1 MAESREGSTLCARG
15 RRDAHWSIA
24 YRRYICLSA
33 IYRLLAS
40 SGGFGDALLVPKVR
54 FELTRPFGPR
64 MLSRGRSVRGR
75 PRSEHSPTN
84 HAGSRTSQPG
94 SSAPIAT
101 GVATT
106 KGIPTLPAE
115 LVGGRPSP
123 RSSFDTRSGGTRA
136 RSSSLLSV
144 AVNGFVSSAVMPVS
158 PTPINPRRV
167 AVDDCPVEI
176 DTVSG

>member
-1 MAESREGSTLCARG
+1 VTHSVRAAIHMAESREGSTLCARG

-115 LVGGRPSP
+115 LVGDDHLRDRHSIRGAGERGRVVLPYCPSP
-123 RSSFDTRSGGTRA
+123 
-136 RSSSLLSV
+136 
-144 AVNGFVSSAVMPVS
+144 
-158 PTPINPRRV
+158 
-167 AVDDCPVEI
+167 
-176 DTVSG
+176 